1 VRQAAPGFRLQQTGG
16 NCTALVHALAGGLA
30 AYITGEDAA
39 APTRAGEPVHL
50 GIYRNDEGEPL
61 VEAAYPNVAA
71 AVAALDEMVGLAR
84 AMKPAYPVGGVV
96 VEVMPRGDLVALTI
110 ERDNSNRC
118 RHGKTRP
125 HRLGSGDR
133 CPGTVYARDVLLLS
147 RAAWQ
152 RMGEQR
158 GGIDLI
164 LCARVRY
171 LPGAWIEYH
180 DTAGARYPASSAS
193 ALQEKEVP

>member
-16 NCTALVHALAGGLA
+16 NCTALVHALGGGLA
-30 AYITGEDAA
+30 AYLTGEDAA

-50 GIYRNDEGEPL
+50 GIYRDEQGEPL

-84 AMKPAYPVGGVV
+84 AVKPAYPVGGIV
-96 VEVMPRGDLVALTI
+96 VEVFPRGDLVEVTI
-110 ERDNSNRC
+110 ERDNSNYC
-118 RHGKTRP
+118 RHDKTRP

-133 CPGTVYARDVLLLS
+133 CPGTVYQRDHVLLD

-171 LPGAWIEYH
+171 LAGAWIEFY
-180 DTAGARYPASSAS
+180 DMPGARYSAK
-193 ALQEKEVP
+193 AEG